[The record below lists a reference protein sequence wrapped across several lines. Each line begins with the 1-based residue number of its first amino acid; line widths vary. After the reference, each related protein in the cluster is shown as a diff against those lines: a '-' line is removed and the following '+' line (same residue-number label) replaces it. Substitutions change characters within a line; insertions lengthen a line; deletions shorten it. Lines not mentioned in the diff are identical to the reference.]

1 MSNSRKGFI
10 YQIAV
15 WLKEEEAHL
24 RVHRVQPQGVCRSAG
39 GSYRSQTGAASGG
52 EQARVRPG
60 CSSQGSRK
68 TKWGENGKTKRRQR
82 EDRHRDWVF
91 KVCEKTRGLTEAMV
105 SLCVTLE
112 AHFSLDGA
120 AGPTGS
126 SGADRGVDRPELLHR

>member
-1 MSNSRKGFI
+1 MEG
-10 YQIAV
+10 IAHQASDRGV
-15 WLKEEEAHL
+15 A
-24 RVHRVQPQGVCRSAG
+24 QGG
-39 GSYRSQTGAASGG
+39 GGASTCTSGAATGCLQICRWQLQVADWSSERGRAG
-52 EQARVRPG
+52 QSQARL
-60 CSSQGSRK
+60 QLAGSK
-68 TKWGENGKTKRRQR
+68 TKKWGGKWRQR